1 MFESLVQPD
10 VKPEQT
16 RASAHAVG
24 GGQCPP
30 RTISLE
36 GYAVQPLQEQPG
48 KACMCAYGPET
59 CRRPKHLHEKMLRN
73 IRVRL
78 SFGKVELLQVAGRVC
93 ARTRAG
99 VPGDGDGL
107 RATHRHLPKSAVT
120 CERERKRYSLC
131 IAWLEGRQLQAP
143 DPVQYRGRRLTPVA
157 FGLGLALVVS
167 HACVEIRT
175 NGGILRTLLDT
186 RALSMFTQD
195 VFYRQWGHDS
205 YRLSRVD
212 LDRETFSGRGEW
224 SPRMIAGRAGLRAP
238 VFLALFRAPRR
249 QCPRATIPS
258 AVECSRE

>member
-99 VPGDGDGL
+99 VPGDDDGL
-107 RATHRHLPKSAVT
+107 RATNRHLPKSAVT
-120 CERERKRYSLC
+120 CERQRKRYSLC
-131 IAWLEGRQLQAP
+131 NAWLEGRQLLAP
-143 DPVQYRGRRLTPVA
+143 GPIPYRGRRLTSVI

-167 HACVEIRT
+167 HACVEMWT
-175 NGGILRTLLDT
+175 NGGILRTLFDT
-186 RALSMFTQD
+186 RALSMFTED
-195 VFYRQWGHDS
+195 VCYRQWTHDS
-205 YRLSRVD
+205 YLSSRVD
-212 LDRETFSGRGEW
+212 SDRETWSGL
-224 SPRMIAGRAGLRAP
+224 AGGP
-238 VFLALFRAPRR
+238 
-249 QCPRATIPS
+249 PRAIAS
-258 AVECSRE
+258 ARRLSLIHI